1 MRILLKSILVQ
12 DSQSEFYNQ
21 RVDMLA
27 ENGRWIQIAPSIE
40 AKSDLRI
47 EQKGLSWAP
56 AVVDLRVHHTL
67 PGGEF
72 REDWHSLT
80 AAAKKGGVL
89 DVLLL
94 PTGNP
99 VPQQPEAIQLI
110 QSKSAEF
117 GIHFH
122 PMAPL
127 SIDNKGENFSDL
139 FDLHRAGATWFSHG
153 DGSLQ
158 SVDLMAKSLQYLQT
172 LPVTLVSRPDTSGL
186 SLYGQ
191 VHEGLQSTLLGLK
204 GIPVLSE
211 TLSIKRDLDLLDYV
225 LSNSFGHTHADFRLH
240 FSCLSSTNSVELIR
254 QAKKKGLPVSADV
267 AIHSLVYTE
276 EAVSGFDTLKKVNP
290 PFRSDKDLSGL
301 WKGIADGTID
311 AVVSDHCP
319 HEQEAKE
326 LEFDHASFGTIGLET
341 LFLMWIKQA
350 QTKKIANW
358 DRYISVNP
366 AKLARIKSSQ
376 LGVGE
381 IVKGILF
388 QEVDS
393 YAYQVTDIAGKS
405 KNSVFLGETFTER
418 ILHVMHG
425 ESIVYSM

>member
-1 MRILLKSILVQ
+1 
-12 DSQSEFYNQ
+12 
-21 RVDMLA
+21 
-27 ENGRWIQIAPSIE
+27 
-40 AKSDLRI
+40 
-47 EQKGLSWAP
+47 
-56 AVVDLRVHHTL
+56 
-67 PGGEF
+67 
-72 REDWHSLT
+72 
-80 AAAKKGGVL
+80 
-89 DVLLL
+89 
-94 PTGNP
+94 
-99 VPQQPEAIQLI
+99 
-110 QSKSAEF
+110 
-117 GIHFH
+117 
-122 PMAPL
+122 MAPL

-158 SVDLMAKSLQYLQT
+158 SVDLMSKSLQYLQT
-172 LPVTLVSRPDTSGL
+172 LPVTLVSRPDTMGL

-225 LSNSFGHTHADFRLH
+225 LINSFGHTHADFRLH
-240 FSCLSSTNSVELIR
+240 FSCLSSSDSVELIR

-326 LEFDHASFGTIGLET
+326 LEFDHAAFGTIGLET
-341 LFLMWIKQA
+341 LFLMWKKQA
-350 QTKKIANW
+350 KAKKIANW
-358 DRYISVNP
+358 DRFISANP
-366 AKLARIKSSQ
+366 AILAGIQSSR

-381 IVKGILF
+381 PVKGIVI
-388 QEVDS
+388 QEVDT
-393 YAYQVTDIAGKS
+393 YAYQATDIVGKS
-405 KNSVFLGETFTER
+405 KNSVFLGEPFTDR
-418 ILHVMHG
+418 ILHVIHG
-425 ESIVYSM
+425 ENILYSM

>member
-1 MRILLKSILVQ
+1 
-12 DSQSEFYNQ
+12 
-21 RVDMLA
+21 
-27 ENGRWIQIAPSIE
+27 
-40 AKSDLRI
+40 
-47 EQKGLSWAP
+47 
-56 AVVDLRVHHTL
+56 
-67 PGGEF
+67 
-72 REDWHSLT
+72 
-80 AAAKKGGVL
+80 
-89 DVLLL
+89 
-94 PTGNP
+94 
-99 VPQQPEAIQLI
+99 
-110 QSKSAEF
+110 
-117 GIHFH
+117 
-122 PMAPL
+122 MAPL

-225 LSNSFGHTHADFRLH
+225 LSNSFGHTHVDFRLH

-267 AIHSLVYTE
+267 AIHSLVYSE

-341 LFLMWIKQA
+341 LVLMWKKQA
-350 QTKKIANW
+350 QAKKIANW
-358 DRYISVNP
+358 DRYISANP
-366 AKLARIKSSQ
+366 ALLAGIKSSK

-388 QEVDS
+388 QEVVS
-393 YAYQVTDIAGKS
+393 YAYQITDIAGKS

-425 ESIVYSM
+425 ENIVYSM

>member
-27 ENGRWIQIAPSIE
+27 ENGRWIQIASSIE

-110 QSKSAEF
+110 RSKSAEF

-127 SIDNKGENFSDL
+127 SIENKGENFSDL

-172 LPVTLVSRPDTSGL
+172 LPITLVSRPDTSGL

-341 LFLMWIKQA
+341 LFLMWKKQA
-350 QTKKIANW
+350 QAKKIANW
-358 DRYISVNP
+358 DRYISANP
-366 AKLARIKSSQ
+366 AKLAGIKSSQ

-393 YAYQVTDIAGKS
+393 YAYQVTDIAGRS
-405 KNSVFLGETFTER
+405 KNSVFFGETFTER

>member
-110 QSKSAEF
+110 RSKSAEF

-341 LFLMWIKQA
+341 LFLMWKKQA
-350 QTKKIANW
+350 QAKKIANW
-358 DRYISVNP
+358 DRYISANP
-366 AKLARIKSSQ
+366 AKLAGIKSSQ

-425 ESIVYSM
+425 ENIVYSM

>member
-1 MRILLKSILVQ
+1 MRILLKSVLIQ
-12 DSQSEFYNQ
+12 DSQSEFHGQ

-27 ENGRWIQIAPSIE
+27 DAGRWIQIAHSIQE
-40 AKSDLRI
+40 KADICI
-47 EQKGLSWAP
+47 EQSGLSWIP
-56 AVVDLRVHHTL
+56 SVVDVRVHHTL
-67 PGGEF
+67 PGGEY
-72 REDWHSLT
+72 REDWNSL
-80 AAAKKGGVL
+80 ASAAKKGGVL
-89 DVLLL
+89 DMMLL

-110 QSKSAEF
+110 QSKSSEF

-127 SIDNKGENFSDL
+127 SIDNQGENFSDL
-139 FDLHRAGATWFSHG
+139 FDLNRAGANWFSHG

-186 SLYGQ
+186 SMYGQ
-191 VHEGLQSTLLGLK
+191 IHEGLQSTLLGLK

-211 TLSIKRDLDLLDYV
+211 TLSIQRDLDLLAYV
-225 LSNSFGHTHADFRLH
+225 LGNSFGHTHANFRLH
-240 FSCLSSTNSVELIR
+240 FSCLSSSDSVDLIR

-276 EAVSGFDTLKKVNP
+276 DAVSGFDTLKKVNP
-290 PFRSDKDLSGL
+290 PFRSEKDLTAL
-301 WKGIADGTID
+301 WKGISDGTID

-326 LEFDHASFGTIGLET
+326 LEFDHAAFGSIGLET
-341 LFLMWIKQA
+341 LFLMWKKQA
-350 QTKKIANW
+350 QARKIPNW
-358 DRYISVNP
+358 DRLIAANP
-366 AKLARIKSSQ
+366 ASLAGMGST
-376 LGVGE
+376 GVAVGQV
-381 IVKGILF
+381 VKGIVS
-388 QEVDS
+388 QEVES
-393 YAYQVTDIAGKS
+393 YVYQSTDIVGKS
-405 KNSVFLGETFTER
+405 KNSAFIGETFTDR

-425 ESIVYSM
+425 ENILYSI

>member
-341 LFLMWIKQA
+341 LVLMWKKQA
-350 QTKKIANW
+350 QAKKIANW
-358 DRYISVNP
+358 DRYISANP
-366 AKLARIKSSQ
+366 AKLAGIKSSQ

-425 ESIVYSM
+425 ENIVYSM

>member
-12 DSQSEFYNQ
+12 DSQSEFNNQ

-27 ENGRWIQIAPSIE
+27 ENGRWIQIAPKIE
-40 AKSDLRI
+40 AKSDLRV
-47 EQKGLSWAP
+47 EQVGLSWAP

-67 PGGEF
+67 PGSEF
-72 REDWHSLT
+72 REDWTSLT
-80 AAAKKGGVL
+80 SAAKKGGVL

-94 PTGNP
+94 PTGSP

-110 QSKSAEF
+110 HSKSAEF
-117 GIHFH
+117 GVHFH
-122 PMAPL
+122 AMAPL

-158 SVDLMAKSLQYLQT
+158 SVDLMSKSLQYLQT
-172 LPVTLVSRPDTSGL
+172 LPVILVSRPDTMGL

-211 TLSIKRDLDLLDYV
+211 TLSVKRDLDLLDYV
-225 LSNSFGHTHADFRLH
+225 LINSFGHTHADFRLH
-240 FSCLSSTNSVELIR
+240 FSCLSSSDSVELIR
-254 QAKKKGLPVSADV
+254 QAKNKGLPVSADV

-290 PFRSDKDLSGL
+290 PFRSDKDLLGL

-326 LEFDHASFGTIGLET
+326 LEFDHAAFGTIGLET
-341 LFLMWIKQA
+341 LFLMWKKQA
-350 QTKKIANW
+350 KAKKIANW
-358 DRYISVNP
+358 DRFISANP
-366 AKLARIKSSQ
+366 AILAGIQSSRV
-376 LGVGE
+376 GVGE
-381 IVKGILF
+381 PVKGIVI
-388 QEVDS
+388 QEVDT
-393 YAYQVTDIAGKS
+393 YAYQATDIVGKS
-405 KNSVFLGETFTER
+405 KNSVFLGEPFTDR
-418 ILHVMHG
+418 ILHVIHG
-425 ESIVYSM
+425 ENILYSM

>member
-110 QSKSAEF
+110 RSKSAEF

-341 LFLMWIKQA
+341 LVLMWKKQA
-350 QTKKIANW
+350 QAKKIANW
-358 DRYISVNP
+358 DRYISANP
-366 AKLARIKSSQ
+366 AKLAGIKSSQ
-376 LGVGE
+376 LGVSE

-425 ESIVYSM
+425 ENIVYSM

>member
-27 ENGRWIQIAPSIE
+27 ENGRWIQIASSIE

-191 VHEGLQSTLLGLK
+191 VHEGIQSTLLGLK

-276 EAVSGFDTLKKVNP
+276 EAVTGFDTLKKVNP

>member
-1 MRILLKSILVQ
+1 MRILLKSIFVQ
-12 DSQSEFYNQ
+12 DSQSEFNNQ

-27 ENGRWIQIAPSIE
+27 ENGRWIQIAPKIE
-40 AKSDLRI
+40 AKSDLQV
-47 EQKGLSWAP
+47 EQDGLSWAP

-67 PGGEF
+67 PGSEF
-72 REDWHSLT
+72 REDWTSLT
-80 AAAKKGGVL
+80 SAAKKGGVL

-94 PTGNP
+94 PTGSP

-110 QSKSAEF
+110 HSKSAEF
-117 GIHFH
+117 GVHFH
-122 PMAPL
+122 AMAPL
-127 SIDNKGENFSDL
+127 SIDNNGENFSDL

-158 SVDLMAKSLQYLQT
+158 SVDLMSKSLQYLQT
-172 LPVTLVSRPDTSGL
+172 LPVTLVSRPDTMGL

-211 TLSIKRDLDLLDYV
+211 TLSVKRDLDLLDYV
-225 LSNSFGHTHADFRLH
+225 LINSFGHTHADFRLH
-240 FSCLSSTNSVELIR
+240 FSCLSSSDSVELIR

-326 LEFDHASFGTIGLET
+326 LEFDHAAFGTIGLET
-341 LFLMWIKQA
+341 LFLMWKKQA
-350 QTKKIANW
+350 KAKKIANW
-358 DRYISVNP
+358 DRFISANP
-366 AKLARIKSSQ
+366 AILAGIQSSRV
-376 LGVGE
+376 GVGE
-381 IVKGILF
+381 PVKGIVI
-388 QEVDS
+388 QEVDT
-393 YAYQVTDIAGKS
+393 YAYQATDIVGKS
-405 KNSVFLGETFTER
+405 KNSVFLGEPFTDR
-418 ILHVMHG
+418 ILHVIHG
-425 ESIVYSM
+425 ENILYSM